1 MTTCFIQTLPSKQ
14 AFDRIKTPS
23 EIRFS
28 NSTTTKQHPTQLQ
41 ETIYIFHVELA
52 LPRKTIKMSKPI
64 HITSNGQFKSL
75 LSSNTYVLVDMTA
88 SWCGPC
94 RQIAPVFE
102 QLSTANSK
110 DGHFAFVK
118 VDVDEQPDI
127 AQEYGISAMPT
138 FLLMKNGEVEQNVRG
153 ANAPALK
160 ALVTKASADAA
171 KIAADAGKKKEAT
184 TAPAE
189 DQETVSG
196 SYTVSSNPSWK
207 MAL

>member
-1 MTTCFIQTLPSKQ
+1 
-14 AFDRIKTPS
+14 
-23 EIRFS
+23 
-28 NSTTTKQHPTQLQ
+28 
-41 ETIYIFHVELA
+41 
-52 LPRKTIKMSKPI
+52 MSKPI

-110 DGHFAFVK
+110 DGQFVFVK

-138 FLLMKNGEVEQNVRG
+138 FILIKNGEVQQSVRG
-153 ANAPALK
+153 ANPPAIK
-160 ALVTKASADAA
+160 TLVTKTSADVAKTSEAA
-171 KIAADAGKKKEAT
+171 GQKKETKKA
-184 TAPAE
+184 AVQ

>member
-1 MTTCFIQTLPSKQ
+1 
-14 AFDRIKTPS
+14 
-23 EIRFS
+23 
-28 NSTTTKQHPTQLQ
+28 
-41 ETIYIFHVELA
+41 
-52 LPRKTIKMSKPI
+52 MSKPV
-64 HITSNGQFKSL
+64 HITSNSQFKSL

-94 RQIAPVFE
+94 RTIAPVFE

-110 DGHFAFVK
+110 DGQFAFVK

-138 FLLMKNGEVEQNVRG
+138 FLLIKNGEVEQSVRG
-153 ANAPALK
+153 ANPPAIK
-160 ALVTKASADAA
+160 ALVSKASADVA
-171 KIAADAGKKKEAT
+171 KIADEAGKQKDTEA
-184 TAPAE
+184 AAAE

-196 SYTVSSNPSWK
+196 SYTVSSNPSWR

>member
-1 MTTCFIQTLPSKQ
+1 
-14 AFDRIKTPS
+14 
-23 EIRFS
+23 
-28 NSTTTKQHPTQLQ
+28 
-41 ETIYIFHVELA
+41 
-52 LPRKTIKMSKPI
+52 MSKPV
-64 HITSNGQFKSL
+64 HITSDSQFKSL
-75 LSSNTYVLVDMTA
+75 LSSHTYVLVDMTA

-102 QLSTANSK
+102 QLSTANAK
-110 DGHFAFVK
+110 EGQFAFVK

-138 FLLMKNGEVEQNVRG
+138 FLLIKNGEVEQNVRG

-160 ALVTKASADAA
+160 ALVTKASADVAHVA
-171 KIAADAGKKKEAT
+171 KEAGQKNEVKS
-184 TAPAE
+184 APAE
-189 DQETVSG
+189 DQDTVSG